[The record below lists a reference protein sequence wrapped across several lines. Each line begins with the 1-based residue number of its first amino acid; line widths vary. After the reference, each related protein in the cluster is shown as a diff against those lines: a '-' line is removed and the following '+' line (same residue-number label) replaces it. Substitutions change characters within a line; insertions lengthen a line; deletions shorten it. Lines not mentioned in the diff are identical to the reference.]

1 MTATATKPQR
11 ALLVIDVQRAYT
23 TGSLPIAYP
32 PVAQSIHHIGVA
44 MDVAAAHHIPIV
56 VVQHS
61 GFGEGS
67 HDWELH
73 EVVTSRHWDHHID
86 KALPSAFAGTDLAQ
100 WIEAH
105 GIDTLTIVGYMTQN
119 CNAST
124 IYEARHRT
132 LHVEY
137 LSDATGAVAY
147 ANKAGAATAEEVH
160 RVMGVIFESNFAA
173 VLTTAEWAEAVSA
186 GRATTRGSIMA
197 SVAQARR
204 T

>member
-1 MTATATKPQR
+1 
-11 ALLVIDVQRAYT
+11 
-23 TGSLPIAYP
+23 
-32 PVAQSIHHIGVA
+32 VAQSIHHIGVA
-44 MDVAAAHHIPIV
+44 MDAAAAHHIPIV
-56 VVQHS
+56 VVQHT

-73 EVVTSRHWDHHID
+73 EVVTNRTFDHHIH
-86 KALPSAFAGTDLAQ
+86 KTLPSAFAGTDLVQ

-124 IYEARHRT
+124 IYEARHRN

-137 LSDATGAVAY
+137 LSDATGAVPY

-160 RVMGVIFESNFAA
+160 RVLSVIFESNFAA
-173 VLTTAEWAEAVSA
+173 VLPTAEWVQAASA
-186 GRATTRGSIMA
+186 GQATERGDIMA
-197 SVAQARR
+197 SHRQALAVRD
-204 T
+204 